1 MKEIDVFIER
11 QNINNIFSKI
21 PRNLIQ
27 TYENNK
33 LNNTIYD
40 NIISILKINND
51 FNYYL
56 ITDEIGINLINKY
69 FDKYTLDAFNKL
81 NIGAAKGDFLRYIS
95 MYIYGGVYLD
105 LDSSINISLSSY
117 IDPNIEHIFFLDWD
131 NNLQQWCFMCSPNNP
146 IILSII
152 KEMVKRIY
160 NEEKNIFIATGP
172 TLFTD
177 VIYNYINNTNIY
189 NTKLLIPSSY
199 RYYFFMSNKNFMNG
213 IILYENDINNFYK
226 NFQFKFN
233 GFNDNMLYNNNKY
246 IVTYNEPTPNFYK

>member
-11 QNINNIFSKI
+11 KNINNIFSKI

-40 NIISILKINND
+40 NIISLLKINND

-81 NIGAAKGDFLRYIS
+81 NIGVSKGDFLRYIS

-131 NNLQQWCFMCSPNNP
+131 NNLQQWCFMCSPNNS

-189 NTKLLIPSSY
+189 NTKLLILSSY
-199 RYYFFMSNKNFMNG
+199 RYFF
-213 IILYENDINNFYK
+213 L
-226 NFQFKFN
+226 
-233 GFNDNMLYNNNKY
+233 
-246 IVTYNEPTPNFYK
+246 